1 MRRGSEGFTYLGL
14 MLAIAVSSAALAA
27 GAEVWH
33 TAVKRERER
42 ELLFVGDQFRRAI
55 GLYYRA
61 APGSEK
67 KYPLSLEDLLKDP
80 RQLSTQRYLRRLYRD
95 PVSGKAEWG
104 LIQAPEGGIMG
115 VHSLS
120 DEAPLKTA
128 DFAEADESLE
138 GKTQYS
144 QWAFVYRPKPTGTP
158 QTALDVPGEKK

>member
-1 MRRGSEGFTYLGL
+1 MSRGNGGFTYLGL

-27 GAEVWH
+27 GVEVWH
-33 TAVKRERER
+33 TALKREKER

-55 GLYYRA
+55 ELYYRA
-61 APGSEK
+61 APGR

-80 RQLSTQRYLRRLYRD
+80 RQPGVRRYLRRLYRD

-104 LIQAPEGGIMG
+104 LIMAPGGGIMG

-120 DEAPLKTA
+120 EEAPLKIGN
-128 DFAEADESLE
+128 FAERYQDFE

-144 QWAFVYRPKPTGTP
+144 QWMFVYQPRSAGRTGSNPTLGT
-158 QTALDVPGEKK
+158 TRRAR